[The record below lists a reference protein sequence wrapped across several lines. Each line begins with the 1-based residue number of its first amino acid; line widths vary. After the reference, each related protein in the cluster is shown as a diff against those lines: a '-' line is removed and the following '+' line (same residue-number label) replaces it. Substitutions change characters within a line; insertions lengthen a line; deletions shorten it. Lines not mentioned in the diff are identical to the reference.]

1 MRISDWSSDV
11 CSSDLHADRLRPH
24 HVPFIEAQGAIVDA
38 AWQAETIFSERN
50 LSPMVTARHSTDLR
64 NGLMALVN
72 KEHRVFGKIF
82 EQGGRRLT
90 WQAASEETRIILD
103 ARATARRGDHLQIEI
118 GALFQPLRLQ
128 QSSLGGKFLQSFRH
142 FEATSLH
149 RLLQRD
155 RKSTR
160 LNHSHSAAS

>member
-1 MRISDWSSDV
+1 MRISDWSSYV
-11 CSSDLHADRLRPH
+11 CSSDLSSGTNYLFAEDASCLVHLPRAGGSRHADRLRPH

-90 WQAASEETRIILD
+90 WQAASEIG
-103 ARATARRGDHLQIEI
+103 RAHV
-118 GALFQPLRLQ
+118 
-128 QSSLGGKFLQSFRH
+128 
-142 FEATSLH
+142 
-149 RLLQRD
+149 
-155 RKSTR
+155 
-160 LNHSHSAAS
+160 

>member
-11 CSSDLHADRLRPH
+11 CSSDLAGGSRHADRLRPH

-72 KEHRVFGKIF
+72 KEHRVFGKIL
-82 EQGGRRLT
+82 EHGG
-90 WQAASEETRIILD
+90 
-103 ARATARRGDHLQIEI
+103 
-118 GALFQPLRLQ
+118 
-128 QSSLGGKFLQSFRH
+128 
-142 FEATSLH
+142 
-149 RLLQRD
+149 D
-155 RKSTR
+155 RKRDVSGKSVSVGVDEGGSR
-160 LNHSHSAAS
+160 INK